1 MRRTGLLAG
10 VVGLTLVLSA
20 GPKAAQA
27 QVVVSGGIGVPGF
40 GLGATYATPGTMM
53 APAPV
58 VAAPIVAAPVVA
70 APAVVG
76 YSAWGYPAY
85 GPVVGMPMVRPV
97 APIYRYPAYGP
108 RYGYAYGRRGW
119 R

>member
-10 VVGLTLVLSA
+10 VVGLALVLSA
-20 GPKAAQA
+20 GPKAARA
-27 QVVVSGGIGVPGF
+27 QVVVSGGIGGPGF
-40 GLGATYATPGTMM
+40 GIGATYATPGTVV
-53 APAPV
+53 ALAPV
-58 VAAPIVAAPVVA
+58 VAAPMVA

-85 GPVVGMPMVRPV
+85 GPVVGVPVVRPV